1 MTTRVRNYPTFM
13 SDSSAPYG
21 VVLARTTDGF
31 ERRVPDPRYLPIP
44 FICLSNNTRLPSG
57 VVILALTPGQAFI
70 VAKADDMKSTTNSEL
85 GATSI
90 S

>member
-1 MTTRVRNYPTFM
+1 MRLSFPV
-13 SDSSAPYG
+13 G
-21 VVLARTTDGF
+21 
-31 ERRVPDPRYLPIP
+31 YLPIP